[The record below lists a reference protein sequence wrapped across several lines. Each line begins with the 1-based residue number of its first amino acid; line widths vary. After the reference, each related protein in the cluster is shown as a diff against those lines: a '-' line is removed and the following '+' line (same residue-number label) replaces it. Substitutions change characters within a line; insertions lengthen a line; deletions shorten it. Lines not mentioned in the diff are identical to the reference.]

1 MEKAIDVRLAS
12 EDQQGIRIAKVVCL
26 SVVIMVAAELI
37 GSVTFNVG
45 PGKVVML
52 PMVWALLIGAAV
64 GMAKDRLPWGL
75 SLDTA
80 AQFDAS
86 RILQP
91 ALLLFIAKLGLL
103 VGSSLPQLAAS
114 GWALALQEF
123 GHFVGTI
130 MIGLPLALI
139 LGIKREAIGA
149 TFSVGREPSLA
160 IIAEKYGM
168 DSPEGRGVLA
178 EYLTGTV
185 FGALFIAVLAGFL
198 ASLHL
203 LDPVALAMGAGVGSG
218 SMMAAAS
225 GAIAALQTPE
235 VAKQVVTFAAAS
247 NLITTTIGTY
257 FTLFISLPLAVWAYR
272 VLEPVIGRKEHAVAA
287 EKRAAAEP
295 VIDHGAPLGT
305 LGTLGTVGAWL
316 LAASLTV
323 IVEWMSRGTSP
334 VVSIAAMGVI
344 LVPVVAGVAAVRLTG
359 GRVPAVCMVSLFAMA
374 MTSPWCPLAAQIADL
389 TGKANF
395 LSFLTPVLTFAGL
408 SIAKDVPA
416 FRRLGWRIVVV
427 SLAANA
433 GTFIGASLIAQFF
446 HH

>member
-1 MEKAIDVRLAS
+1 MEKAIDVRLAD
-12 EDQQGIRIAKVVCL
+12 EDQQGTRIAKVVCL
-26 SVVIMVAAELI
+26 SGAIMVVAELI
-37 GSVTFNVG
+37 GSATFSVG

-75 SLDTA
+75 RLDTA
-80 AQFDAS
+80 AQFDAA

-114 GWALALQEF
+114 EWALALQEF

-130 MIGLPLALI
+130 MIGLPLALM

-235 VAKQVVTFAAAS
+235 VARQVVTFAAAS

-272 VLEPVIGRKEHAVAA
+272 VLEPVIGRKERAAA
-287 EKRAAAEP
+287 EKRSVAEP
-295 VIDHGAPLGT
+295 VIDHGAPLGV
-305 LGTLGTVGAWL
+305 LGTAGAWL
-316 LAASLTV
+316 LTAALTV

-334 VVSIAAMGVI
+334 AISMAAMGVI
-344 LVPVVAGVAAVRLTG
+344 LLPVVAGVAVARLAG
-359 GRVPAVCMVSLFAMA
+359 GRVPAVCTVSLIAMA

-416 FRRLGWRIVVV
+416 FRRLGWRIVLV

-433 GTFIGASLIAQFF
+433 GTFIGAALIAQFF